1 MKIYVNVEEVID
13 IVKVGEIDRNA
24 PIAMR
29 LVHSL
34 INSGNPHLRKHYEIL
49 RKFYEEGEA
58 NLSEGGK
65 DLIITQQ
72 NHMESNLMIQK
83 TG

>member
-1 MKIYVNVEEVID
+1 MKIYVNLEGVIG
-13 IVKVGEIDRNA
+13 IVKVAEIDRNA

-58 NLSEGGK
+58 NFSEAGK
-65 DLIITQQ
+65 DLTVTPQ